1 MIQFQLNGAAHE
13 SPDATTLSALLVH
26 LGLADK
32 RVALE
37 RNGAIVPKSAHA
49 STEVSAGDQI
59 EIVQAIGGG

>member
-1 MIQFQLNGAAHE
+1 MIQFQLNGTTHE
-13 SPDATTLSALLVH
+13 TPQATTLSALLAQ
-26 LGLADK
+26 LGLAEK

-49 STEVSAGDQI
+49 STEISAGDQI

>member
-1 MIQFQLNGAAHE
+1 MIQIQLNGAAYE
-13 SPDATTLSALLVH
+13 TPEATTLSALLAQ

-49 STEVSAGDQI
+49 STELSAGDQI